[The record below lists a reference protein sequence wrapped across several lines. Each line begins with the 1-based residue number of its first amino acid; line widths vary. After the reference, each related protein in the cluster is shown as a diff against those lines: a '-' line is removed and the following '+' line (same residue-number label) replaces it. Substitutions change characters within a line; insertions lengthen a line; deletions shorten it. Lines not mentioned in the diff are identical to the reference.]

1 MKQVMVFLGRG
12 ACRGP
17 ASRYATIVTVMVVGV
32 LAIASSA
39 SAAGAPRWILPP
51 EVLIVHSTRVTF
63 QMTLDSEELETKW
76 KAQYAPAESNGLAPA
91 EDSTNWVTVD
101 EGEIPAE
108 LPPKHTVPLG
118 HVDPDEFGNAPVELR
133 HLTPATL
140 YYARFTAE
148 NADSKGTPTVAVV
161 PFTTLEVSLPEVPRL
176 GQVEQEAPV
185 FALHEITDTAVTAEA
200 KIETNGSQTE
210 YTFEYALPEN
220 GHAPIP
226 GWKEF
231 SSGAK
236 GVITVAE
243 DYAKVKASLT
253 GLTPETEYYVRIRLK
268 NGAGEVFQTKYA
280 FGESFST
287 GPSKP
292 KVEAPAVRDVRAVSA
307 RLSGVVEPDGSRTLW
322 WFEDESPSGSGMWQR
337 VAGAEGEI
345 SQSQA
350 EALSYAGSV
359 LVGGDFTGLDGATGY
374 NVRLSAKNEFE
385 GVASEV
391 VSSGGTPFETEG
403 SPTASTFAVHWLMG
417 KSLLRLLGSVNPK
430 SSLTSSE
437 QSIVANGAPSG
448 SFTLTF
454 DGDTTGPIVYPAS
467 AESIR
472 LALEDLP
479 DGPSVGVE
487 GVQGGPYRIWFF
499 GVDEGIAQ
507 PTIEVNNEGLSGG
520 TLEVLSV
527 QAGGE
532 SYRTDYTFQYASDK
546 EFEGNGWSK
555 PQETSSMEVAPGS
568 TPQNVGAVV
577 QGLIGGEG
585 YRYRIVANSTIPA
598 TVVGGEESLVA
609 PLVPVVSESVCS
621 NTGFRTGLSASL
633 PDCRA
638 YEQVTPVEKGG
649 AQEPFHYRAGIE
661 SAVLAGEDGEHAVLE
676 APEVNYGG
684 SGAHAGG
691 SPYLFSR
698 VEGEGW
704 LVTDGAP
711 QPETGIE
718 SVVPQVYS
726 SDLTRIAFE
735 SAYAPSELSESSN
748 VEYKI
753 GLVGG
758 PYVTVATVPREDL
771 VEDDNR
777 GIANGWVAAN
787 AGFSKLVLQTADRT
801 LLGSTPTGTVSG
813 PDLYEYTVQGGL
825 QQLNVEEVDGETV
838 TIGSCGARMVS
849 GQEDPE
855 GKHIA
860 SSSHSISPDGSRVF
874 FEAVPSGGCSGAH
887 DLYMRVD
894 GSRTVNI
901 GAYTFVAADAD
912 GTRLV
917 LSNEKGELAGYDS
930 VSETFET
937 ESSEAMAEEREL
949 SFLGIPVQFE
959 PQENNTF
966 ARPDYT
972 YWKPQGGGEAGDVQ
986 VYRYDRA
993 EHTVECISCVSSFDP
1008 EPKHEAFLQ
1017 DVEGL
1022 PEVDGGLPN
1031 YTAVSGNGD
1040 FAFFTTVAALV
1051 PQDVDGEVTPGPREN
1066 VGGHVSPSTDVYEW
1080 RAGGV
1085 DGCGLV
1091 QGCLAL
1097 ITDGRGGYL
1106 NLLLGTADEG
1116 RDVFIYTRSNLVPE
1130 DHGSEGGLG
1139 EGNVYDVRMGGGFAG
1154 PVPPSVECEG
1164 DACSTPPSAPAD
1176 LTPSSLTFTGTGNFV
1191 GEQPKKVV
1199 KKTKKKAKKTK
1210 TKKTREKANR
1220 AKGKRGQRA
1229 KRAERVGAKRLS
1241 VRGGGG

>member
-1 MKQVMVFLGRG
+1 MV
-12 ACRGP
+12 
-17 ASRYATIVTVMVVGV
+17 
-32 LAIASSA
+32 SSA
-39 SAAGAPRWILPP
+39 CAAGAPRWVLPP
-51 EVLIVHSTRVTF
+51 QILIVHSTRVTF
-63 QMTLDSEELETKW
+63 QMTLDSEELATKW
-76 KAQYAPAESNGLAPA
+76 KAQYAPAENGGQAPA
-91 EDSTNWVTVD
+91 ENSANWVTVD
-101 EGEIPAE
+101 EGEIPVELVAE
-108 LPPKHTVPLG
+108 HRVPLG
-118 HVDPDEFGNAPVELR
+118 HVDPGEFGDAPVELR
-133 HLTPATL
+133 HLATDTL
-140 YYARFTAE
+140 YYGRFIAE
-148 NADSKGTPTVAVV
+148 NADSKGAPTVILV
-161 PFTTLEVSLPEVPRL
+161 PFMTLPVSVPEVPRL
-176 GQVEQEAPV
+176 GLVEQETLA
-185 FALHEITDTAVTAEA
+185 FTLSEITDTAVTAEA
-200 KIETNGSQTE
+200 KIESNGSETE

-220 GHAPIP
+220 GHAPTL

-243 DYAKVKASLT
+243 GYRKANASLT
-253 GLTPETEYYVRIRLK
+253 GLTPKTEYYVRIRLR
-268 NGAGEVFQTKYA
+268 NGAGEVFQTKY
-280 FGESFST
+280 GPGGSSERESFGT
-287 GPSKP
+287 GPSTP
-292 KVEAPAVRDVRAVSA
+292 KVEAPVVRDVRAVSA
-307 RLSGVVEPDGSRTLW
+307 RLSGVLNPDGSRTLW
-322 WFEDESPSGSGMWQR
+322 WFEDESPLGSGMWQR

-345 SQSQA
+345 SLAQA

-359 LVGGDFTGLDGATGY
+359 LVGADFTGLDGATSY
-374 NVRLSAKNEFE
+374 KVRLSAKNEFE

-391 VSSGGTPFETEG
+391 VSSGGTVFETEG
-403 SPTASTFAVHWLMG
+403 SPTASTFAVHWLLG
-417 KSLLRLLGSVNPK
+417 ESLLRLLGSVNPK

-437 QSIVANGAPSG
+437 QSIAAKGEPAG

-454 DGDTTGPIVYPAS
+454 DGETTGPIVYPAS

-472 LALEDLP
+472 LALVDLP
-479 DGPSVGVE
+479 DAPSVGVE
-487 GVQGGPYRIWFF
+487 GAQGGPYRIWFF

-507 PTIEVNNEGLSGG
+507 PTIEVHDEGLSGG
-520 TLEVLSV
+520 TIEVLSV

-532 SYRTDYTFQYASDK
+532 SYRTDYTFQYVSDK

-555 PQETSSMEVAPGS
+555 PQETSSAEVAPGS

-577 QGLIGGEG
+577 QGLIGGEK
-585 YRYRIVANSTIPA
+585 YRYRIVANSTIPV
-598 TVVGGEESLVA
+598 TVMGGEESLVA
-609 PLVPVVSESVCS
+609 PLVPVVSEQQACS
-621 NTGFRTGLSASL
+621 NEGFRTGLSAGL

-661 SAVLAGEDGEHAVLE
+661 SAVVAGEDGEHAVLE

-684 SGAHAGG
+684 NGARAGG

-698 VEGEGW
+698 VGGEGW

-735 SAYAPSELSESSN
+735 SAYAPSKLSESSD

-753 GLVGG
+753 GPVGG

-771 VEDDNR
+771 VEDDNQ

-787 AGFSKLVLQTADRT
+787 AGFSKLMLQTADRT

-838 TIGSCGARMVS
+838 TIGSCGARMVN

-860 SSSHSISPDGSRVF
+860 SSPYSISSDGSRVF
-874 FEAVPSGGCSGAH
+874 FEAVPNDDCLGGH

-894 GSRTVNI
+894 GSKTVNI
-901 GAYTFVAADAD
+901 GAYTFVAANAD

-917 LSNEKGELAGYDS
+917 LNNGKDELVGYDS
-930 VSETFET
+930 MSETFEA
-937 ESSEAMAEEREL
+937 EPSEAIAEEREL
-949 SFLGIPVQFE
+949 SVLGIPVQFE
-959 PQENNTF
+959 PQEKDTF

-972 YWKPQGGGEAGDVQ
+972 YWKPQGGGEAGDLQ

-993 EHTVECISCVSSFDP
+993 EHTVECVSCVSSFDP
-1008 EPKHEAFLQ
+1008 EPAHEAFLQ

-1022 PEVDGGLPN
+1022 PEVDGGLPD

-1051 PQDVDGEVTPGPREN
+1051 PQDVDGEVLPEFPGDPGEYVN

-1091 QGCLAL
+1091 RGCLAL

-1106 NLLLGTADEG
+1106 NLLLGAADEG

-1191 GEQPKKVV
+1191 GEQPKKTAVKSKKKV
-1199 KKTKKKAKKTK
+1199 KKTKAKAKKKAKK
-1210 TKKTREKANR
+1210 R
-1220 AKGKRGQRA
+1220 KGRRA
-1229 KRAERVGAKRLS
+1229 KRARARAKRLS

>member
-1 MKQVMVFLGRG
+1 MKRVIVFLGRG

-17 ASRYATIVTVMVVGV
+17 ASKYAVILALVLVGA
-32 LAIASSA
+32 LAMASSA
-39 SAAGAPRWILPP
+39 CAAGAPRWVLPP
-51 EVLIVHSTRVTF
+51 QVLIVHSTRVTF
-63 QMTLDSEELETKW
+63 QMTLDIEELETKW

-91 EDSTNWVTVD
+91 ENSSNWVTVD

-108 LPPKHTVPLG
+108 LTSEHTVPLG
-118 HVDPDEFGNAPVELR
+118 QVDPGEFGNAPVELR
-133 HLTPATL
+133 NLTPKTV

-148 NADSKGTPTVAVV
+148 NADSKGAPTVVVV
-161 PFTTLEVSLPEVPRL
+161 PFKTLEVSLPEVPRL

-359 LVGGDFTGLDGATGY
+359 LVGADFTGLNGATSY

-403 SPTASTFAVHWLMG
+403 APTVSTFAVHWLTG
-417 KSLLRLLGSVNPK
+417 ESLLRLLGSVNPK

-437 QSIVANGAPSG
+437 QSIVASGAPVG

-454 DGDTTGPIVYPAS
+454 DGETTGPIVYPAS

-487 GVQGGPYRIWFF
+487 GAQGGPYRIWFF

-507 PTIEVNNEGLSGG
+507 PTIEVHNEGLTGG

-527 QAGGE
+527 QSGGE
-532 SYRTDYTFQYASDK
+532 SYRTDYTFQYVSDK
-546 EFEGNGWSK
+546 EFEEDGWSK
-555 PQETSSMEVAPGS
+555 PQETSPAEVTPGS

-577 QGLIGGEG
+577 QGLSGGEAYA
-585 YRYRIVANSTIPA
+585 YRLVANSTIPA
-598 TVVGGEESLVA
+598 TVMGGEESLVA
-609 PLVPVVSESVCS
+609 PLAPVVSEQQACS
-621 NTGFRTGLSASL
+621 NEGFRTGLSASL

-661 SAVLAGEDGEHAVLE
+661 SAVVAGEDGEHAVLE

-718 SVVPQVYS
+718 SVTPQVYS

-735 SAYAPSELSESSN
+735 SAYAPSELSESSS

-753 GLVGG
+753 GPVGG
-758 PYVTVATVPREDL
+758 PYATVATVPREDL
-771 VEDDNR
+771 VEETTS
-777 GIANGWVAAN
+777 GWVAAD
-787 AGFSKLVLQTADRT
+787 ADFSKLVLQTVDRT
-801 LLGSTPTGTVSG
+801 LVGGGSTGTVSG
-813 PDLYEYTVQGGL
+813 PDLYEYTAQGGL
-825 QQLNVEEVDGETV
+825 QQLNVEEVGGETV
-838 TIGSCGARMVS
+838 TIGSCGARMVY

-855 GKHIA
+855 GKHQA
-860 SSSHSISPDGSRVF
+860 SSVHSVSSDGSRVF
-874 FEAVPSGGCSGAH
+874 FEAVPNNGCSGAH

-901 GAYTFVAADAD
+901 GAYRFVAADAD

-917 LSNEKGELAGYDS
+917 LSNEKGELVGYDS
-930 VSETFET
+930 VSESFEA
-937 ESSEAMAEEREL
+937 EPSEAMAEEREL

-959 PQENNTF
+959 PQENNAF

-972 YWKPQGGGEAGDVQ
+972 YWKPKELIGGHAQ
-986 VYRYDRA
+986 VYRYDRG
-993 EHTVECISCVSSFDP
+993 EHTIECISCVSSFDP
-1008 EPKHEAFLQ
+1008 EPAHEAFLQ

-1022 PEVDGGLPN
+1022 PEVDGGYPD

-1051 PQDVDGEVTPGPREN
+1051 PQDVDGEVPPGSEN

-1091 QGCLAL
+1091 RGCLAL

-1106 NLLLGTADEG
+1106 NLLLGAADEG

-1164 DACSTPPSAPAD
+1164 DACTTPPSAPAD
-1176 LTPSSLTFTGTGNFV
+1176 LTPSSFTFTGTGNFV
-1191 GEQPKKVV
+1191 GEPSKKTAVKSKKKV
-1199 KKTKKKAKKTK
+1199 KKKAKK
-1210 TKKTREKANR
+1210 KKAKKRKGRR
-1220 AKGKRGQRA
+1220 AKGA
-1229 KRAERVGAKRLS
+1229 RVKRLRAR
-1241 VRGGGG
+1241 RGGG